1 MFPVNMNEMV
11 VIIIGLGI
19 IIIPLLFRERL
30 DTTFDLKKWLIL
42 LVLGVT
48 IYVIHANPNNALPQL
63 AIPILAMVG
72 LFVMIHF

>member
-1 MFPVNMNEMV
+1 MFPVNMEEII

-48 IYVIHANPNNALPQL
+48 IYVVYANPNNAFPKLT
-63 AIPILAMVG
+63 IPILAMVG
-72 LFVMIHF
+72 LFVVIHF

>member
-1 MFPVNMNEMV
+1 MFPVNVEEMV

-48 IYVIHANPNNALPQL
+48 IYAVYANPNNAFPKLT
-63 AIPILAMVG
+63 IPILAMVG
-72 LFVMIHF
+72 LFVVIHF